1 MNISLQGKLLMPEGD
16 EFLVELVA
24 KDIVIKYKG
33 IKYVRKNDQNSIN
46 KEN

>member
-1 MNISLQGKLLMPEGD
+1 MPEGD

-33 IKYVRKNDQNSIN
+33 IKYVRSLVSEKDEVYLNMVVV
-46 KEN
+46 